1 MSYSI
6 ANIIS
11 ALEEYAPLS
20 LQEKWDNSGLQVGLP
35 DGPDGRVTGILLC
48 LDVTEAIVAEAV
60 ARGCNM
66 IVSHHPLIF
75 KGLKSITGRTPAERT
90 VAAAIRAGVAVYS
103 SHTALDST
111 RGGVSYEMA
120 RRLGV
125 EPECALAP
133 VDGDTSI
140 GLGIVGTLAHP
151 VTMAELVQRMKA
163 EFGTPCLRASLAYEP
178 DATVRRVALCG
189 GSGGEFIPVAAAA
202 GADVYISADIRY
214 HDMADAA
221 SMPMAI
227 FDIGHFE
234 SEKCAKDIFYRI
246 ITKKFNNFAVY
257 LSEDETIPVKYL

>member
-6 ANIIS
+6 STIIS

-35 DGPDGRVTGILLC
+35 DGPEGQVTGILLC

-60 ARGCNM
+60 ARRCNM

-75 KGLKSITGRTPAERT
+75 KGLKSLTGRTPAERT

-111 RGGVSYEMA
+111 RGGVSYEMT
-120 RRLGV
+120 RLLEV
-125 EPECALAP
+125 EPERALAP
-133 VDGDTSI
+133 VDGNPAT
-140 GLGIVGTLAHP
+140 GLGIIGTLPHP
-151 VTMAELVQRMKA
+151 VTMATMVERIKA
-163 EFGTPCLRASLAYEP
+163 RFGTPCIRASLAYHPEAP
-178 DATVRRVALCG
+178 VTRVALCG
-189 GSGGEFIPVAAAA
+189 GSGGEFISTAAAA
-202 GADVYISADIRY
+202 GADIYISADIRY

-221 SMPMAI
+221 DMEMAI

-234 SEKCAKDIFYRI
+234 SEKCAKDIFYRV